1 MPYDTDM
8 FCRVSLL
15 LRLLIIFGRKNK
27 RGLLILAILRS
38 GGFFSLFSLEFLQ
51 CIAEKTMVFIDVP
64 ANGIQQEFF
73 IYLGR
78 RTMME
83 SAEVI
88 VFLDISKMS
97 FCLNGADLAV
107 QDPFSLW
114 MLAFDCSFNPS
125 HRSLIFI
132 TLFLSASFSGSYL

>member
-1 MPYDTDM
+1 M
-8 FCRVSLL
+8 
-15 LRLLIIFGRKNK
+15 I
-27 RGLLILAILRS
+27 
-38 GGFFSLFSLEFLQ
+38 
-51 CIAEKTMVFIDVP
+51 FIDVP

-78 RTMME
+78 RTMMK

-107 QDPFSLW
+107 QYPF
-114 MLAFDCSFNPS
+114 F
-125 HRSLIFI
+125 
-132 TLFLSASFSGSYL
+132 TLDVGI